1 MSDKYVH
8 HPVSTPKWVPT
19 KWAAVFSFVIVGL
32 VFVVGLCLPQQSEAG
47 TALPR
52 PLLFQSPIGNP
63 VLTIDKTA
71 DNTTPQPGDIVNYTV
86 AYGNT
91 AEGSQ
96 AFNVRVYDFL
106 PAGVQYLSASPA
118 PISTADGILLFTA
131 PSVGPTTA
139 LSNITVQVRVLSGYA
154 GLNNQVLVTADGVTP
169 TVDSLLITVLPATS
183 HLSLVKD
190 GDAAALIE
198 GELEYTLRCQNTGP
212 IAYNNVEVIDVLPS
226 GVTLVSA
233 SVPPTTAALPLLKW
247 AVGTLAPGA
256 SWEVDL
262 VATAPATAGVITN
275 TASLNALTH
284 ASVQALWPTQLITE
298 GIILDVNKTGS
309 ATEIYPG
316 DQLIYTLTYRNKG
329 SIPANDAVLTDT
341 LPAGV
346 TYVSAYPAPTT
357 HSGQA
362 YTWNIPSPLNA
373 GATGTIVITTTV
385 ASNASGILVNQ
396 VEISAPDGWGDSD
409 SFSTTVK
416 SRAIYLPLVLR
427 SYSR

>member
-1 MSDKYVH
+1 MSDERVNQ
-8 HPVSTPKWVPT
+8 PVSTTKWTPT
-19 KWAAVFSFVIVGL
+19 KWASALTFAIVGIL
-32 VFVVGLCLPQQSEAG
+32 FVVGLSLPQQSEAG
-47 TALPR
+47 VALPR

-71 DNTTPQPGDIVNYTV
+71 DNTTPRPGDIVNYTV

-118 PISTADGILLFTA
+118 PVSTADGILLFTA

-169 TVDSLLITVLPATS
+169 TVDSLLITTVPATD
-183 HLSLVKD
+183 HLRLTKV
-190 GDAAALIE
+190 GDAAALVG
-198 GELEYTLRCQNTGP
+198 GELDYTLRCENTGP
-212 IAYNNVEVIDVLPS
+212 VAYSNIELIDVLPA

-233 SVPPTTAALPLLKW
+233 SVPPATVTPPLIKW
-247 AVGTLAPGA
+247 SVGTLAPGA
-256 SWEVDL
+256 WWEVNL
-262 VATAPATAGVITN
+262 ATTAPATAGSITN
-275 TASLNALTH
+275 TAWLNAPTH
-284 ASVQALWPTQLITE
+284 TSLQALWATQVVTE

-316 DQLIYTLTYRNKG
+316 DQLVYTLTYRNKG
-329 SIPANDAVLTDT
+329 TIAATNVILTDT
-341 LPAGV
+341 LPVGV
-346 TYVSAYPAPTT
+346 NASGALPAPTST
-357 HSGQA
+357 SDQQW
-362 YTWNIPSPLNA
+362 TWQIPTLNA
-373 GATGTIVITTTV
+373 GATGSIVITTSV
-385 ASNASGILVNQ
+385 AANASGALVNQ
-396 VEISAPDGWGDSD
+396 VEITAPDAWNDSA
-409 SFSTTVK
+409 SFTATVK

-427 SYSR
+427 AYSP